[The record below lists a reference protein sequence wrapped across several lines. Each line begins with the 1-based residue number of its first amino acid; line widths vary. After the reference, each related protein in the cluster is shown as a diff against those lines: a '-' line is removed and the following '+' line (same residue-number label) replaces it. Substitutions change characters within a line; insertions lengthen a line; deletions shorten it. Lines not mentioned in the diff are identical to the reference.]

1 MKKVSI
7 ILLVF
12 VWLCTLV
19 SCNDEPR
26 AKLVDTG
33 VISYNGSL
41 YYVEDHQF
49 SLVYDTDAS
58 MYSDAFRNDTTR
70 REIKA
75 VLPILYAYLV
85 WGDDFGDN
93 IMVVKPIGNGGPIF
107 FFKEGF
113 EFLSYNEVFLS
124 LIAVTYPRIS
134 DAIIEFPEGKDVTWK
149 DIIDYDTT
157 IEIDWY
163 NDYPRCSVIGEI
175 REYSIYLDTG
185 SFIIVVVDD
194 IAYICI
200 SYYDNDE
207 YYYAA
212 HKITDEYQTAFLEL
226 VELSE
231 Q

>member
-1 MKKVSI
+1 MKKVSL
-7 ILLVF
+7 ILLVLIL
-12 VWLCTLV
+12 LCTLV
-19 SCNDEPR
+19 SCNGEPR

-41 YYVEDHQF
+41 YYVEDRQF
-49 SLVYDTDAS
+49 GLVYDTDNS
-58 MYSDAFRNDTTR
+58 IYSDAFDNDTTR

-113 EFLSYNEVFLS
+113 KFPNYNEVGLD
-124 LIAVTYPRIS
+124 RIRM
-134 DAIIEFPEGKDVTWK
+134 EFPPYLEVEIPEDKYVTWK

-157 IEIDWY
+157 VEIDWD
-163 NDYPRCSVIGEI
+163 NDYPTCSVIGEI

-185 SFIIVVVDD
+185 WFDVVVVDD

-200 SYYDNDE
+200 RYYDNDE

-212 HKITDEYQTAFLEL
+212 HKITDEYQEAFLEL

>member
-1 MKKVSI
+1 MKKVSL
-7 ILLVF
+7 ILLVLIL
-12 VWLCTLV
+12 LCTLV
-19 SCNDEPR
+19 SCNGEPR

-49 SLVYDTDAS
+49 SLVYDTYGGV
-58 MYSDAFRNDTTR
+58 YSDAFRDETKR

-93 IMVVKPIGNGGPIF
+93 IIMAGSINTGPVY

-113 EFLSYNEVFLS
+113 EFPNYNEVGLD
-124 LIAVTYPRIS
+124 RIKT
-134 DAIIEFPEGKDVTWK
+134 EFPPFLEIEIPEDKYVTWK

-157 IEIDWY
+157 REIDLD
-163 NDYPRCSVIGEI
+163 NDYPHCYVMGDI

-185 SFIIVVVDD
+185 SFCVVVVDN
-194 IAYICI
+194 IAYIGI
-200 SYYDNDE
+200 HFYTNGDYHRDYY
-207 YYYAA
+207 
-212 HKITDEYQTAFLEL
+212 KITDEYQEAFLEL